1 MSVIASTNIFKY
13 YLLKFLKDKIFV
25 DLVCS
30 ASLDMVAD
38 KLGVLSAGAL
48 NQILSNSYYH
58 NYLHVFGKQV
68 SLLDAKSVICS
79 FFEENNKEKD
89 IVWSQGFLGNR
100 LL

>member
-1 MSVIASTNIFKY
+1 
-13 YLLKFLKDKIFV
+13 
-25 DLVCS
+25 
-30 ASLDMVAD
+30 MVAD

-89 IVWSQGFLGNR
+89 IVLKRLNGMTLEEVGEQNGNTR
-100 LL
+100 